1 MKSFLSPINEII
13 KDLSKGKMVVIVDDE
28 NRENEG
34 DLMFCASF
42 VSPEKINF
50 MAKYA
55 RGLICL
61 ALDQKRF
68 NKLNLKLMTE
78 TNQSRHRTAFTVSIE
93 AKKGVTTGIS
103 AKDRAQTIKVA
114 VSPNSKSN
122 DLISP
127 GHIFPLLASDG
138 GVLFRAGHTEAA
150 VDLSRLS
157 SSNLHR
163 YGVICEIMNDDGT
176 MARFQDLV
184 KFCKKHKLKMC
195 SIKDLIEYKV
205 QKEKLVKCLRSEELI
220 IDKLKRF
227 RMYVY
232 QNIIDGTEHLALV
245 RGNISEQ
252 KNTLVRMHSLNILSD
267 LLDHKNKDLE
277 NAIEIIS
284 KLNHGVIVLIRNPRK
299 ELLVREKKTAKSKKN
314 ILKEYGIGAQI
325 LIDLGVKKITLLT
338 SSSKNIVGI
347 DGFGIEIN
355 GTKKFS

>member
-1 MKSFLSPINEII
+1 
-13 KDLSKGKMVVIVDDE
+13 
-28 NRENEG
+28 
-34 DLMFCASF
+34 
-42 VSPEKINF
+42 
-50 MAKYA
+50 
-55 RGLICL
+55 
-61 ALDQKRF
+61 
-68 NKLNLKLMTE
+68 
-78 TNQSRHRTAFTVSIE
+78 
-93 AKKGVTTGIS
+93 
-103 AKDRAQTIKVA
+103 
-114 VSPNSKSN
+114 
-122 DLISP
+122 
-127 GHIFPLLASDG
+127 
-138 GVLFRAGHTEAA
+138 
-150 VDLSRLS
+150 
-157 SSNLHR
+157 
-163 YGVICEIMNDDGT
+163 
-176 MARFQDLV
+176 
-184 KFCKKHKLKMC
+184 
-195 SIKDLIEYKV
+195 
-205 QKEKLVKCLRSEELI
+205 
-220 IDKLKRF
+220 
-227 RMYVY
+227 MYVY